1 MVENKENK
9 FVFRDYAKGLKDA
22 LDLVNQDQVDNL
34 FQVFHSYFGT
44 NANIYLLG
52 NGGSQANAHH
62 ISGDFIKTFSIAGL
76 KLKISCL
83 ADNVC
88 HLTAASNDLSYD
100 EAYAMLIDNIIDRDD
115 LLIYLSGSGNS
126 INLVKCARKAK
137 HRNIKQAALTGFN
150 GGALNKIVDYPIHIK
165 FDDMEICEDLQLS
178 IFHYIK
184 QRLILKYSDRFA
196 NFELPKYQKRTLED
210 LIS

>member
-1 MVENKENK
+1 MAIVDK
-9 FVFRDYAKGLKDA
+9 FEFRDYAKELIKA
-22 LDLVNQDQVDNL
+22 LDLVDQKQIDKFFDKFN
-34 FQVFHSYFGT
+34 SYIGS
-44 NANIYLLG
+44 NSNIFLLG

-62 ISGDFIKTFSIAGL
+62 ISGDFIKTFSLAGL

-100 EAYAMLIDNIIDRDD
+100 DAYSILIDNLIDKDD
-115 LLIYLSGSGNS
+115 FLIYLSGSGNS

-137 HRNIKQAALTGFN
+137 LRNIRQAALTGFN
-150 GGALNKIVDYPIHIK
+150 GGALKEIVDYPIHIK
-165 FDDMEICEDLQLS
+165 FDDMEICEDIQLS

-184 QRLILKYSDRFA
+184 QRLISKYSDYFT
-196 NFELPKYQKRTLED
+196 NLDLPKYQKRTLED

>member
-1 MVENKENK
+1 MIDNK
-9 FVFRDYAKGLKDA
+9 FIFKDYAKELKKA
-22 LDLVNQDQVDNL
+22 LDLVDQEQLDKL
-34 FQVFHSYFGT
+34 YSVFDSYFGI

-62 ISGDFIKTFSIAGL
+62 ISGDVIKTFSLAGL

-88 HLTAASNDLSYD
+88 HLTAASNDLSFD
-100 EAYAMLIDNIIDRDD
+100 DAYAMLIDNLIDKDD

-126 INLVKCARKAK
+126 LNLVKCARKAK
-137 HRNIKQAALTGFN
+137 IRNIKQAALTGFN
-150 GGALNKIVDYPIHIK
+150 GGALNEIVDYPVHIK
-165 FDDMEICEDLQLS
+165 FDDMEICEDIQLS
-178 IFHYIK
+178 VFHYIK
-184 QRLILKYSDRFA
+184 QKLIYKYSDRFE
-196 NFELPKYQKRTLED
+196 NLELPKYHKRTLED

>member
-1 MVENKENK
+1 MIDNK
-9 FVFRDYAKGLKDA
+9 FIFKDYAKQLMSA
-22 LDLVNQDQVDNL
+22 LDLVNQEQVDN
-34 FQVFHSYFGT
+34 FFNIFDSYFGS
-44 NANIYLLG
+44 NASIFLLG

-62 ISGDFIKTFSIAGL
+62 ISGDFIKTFSLAGL

-100 EAYAMLIDNIIDRDD
+100 DAYSMLIDNLIDKDD

-126 INLVKCARKAK
+126 LNLVKCARKAK
-137 HRNIKQAALTGFN
+137 LRSIKQAALIGFN
-150 GGALNKIVDYPIHIK
+150 GGALKEIVDYPIHIK
-165 FDDMEICEDLQLS
+165 FDDMEICEDIQLS

-184 QRLILKYSDRFA
+184 QRLINKYSESFE
-196 NFELPKYQKRTLED
+196 NLELPKYQKRTLED

>member
-1 MVENKENK
+1 MISNDFQFK
-9 FVFRDYAKGLKDA
+9 DYAKDLKSA
-22 LDLVNQDQVDNL
+22 LDLVNQDQIDN
-34 FQVFHSYFGT
+34 FFDIFDSYIGSDS
-44 NANIYLLG
+44 NIYLLG

-62 ISGDFIKTFSIAGL
+62 ISGDYIKTFSLAGL

-100 EAYAMLIDNIIDRDD
+100 ESYSMLIDNIISKNDF
-115 LLIYLSGSGNS
+115 LIYLSGSGNS
-126 INLVKCARKAK
+126 LNLVKCARKAK
-137 HRNIKQAALTGFN
+137 TREIKQAALTGFN
-150 GGALNKIVDYPIHIK
+150 GGALNLIVDYPINIK
-165 FDDMEICEDLQLS
+165 FDDMEICEDIQLS

-184 QRLILKYSDRFA
+184 QKLIFKYSSK
-196 NFELPKYQKRTLED
+196 FEKVDLPKYHKRTSED

>member
-1 MVENKENK
+1 MTYNNFTFKNYVNEFKK
-9 FVFRDYAKGLKDA
+9 A
-22 LDLVNQDQVDNL
+22 LDLVKQDEIDSFYDIFN
-34 FQVFHSYFGT
+34 SYFGS
-44 NANIYLLG
+44 NGNIYLLG

-62 ISGDFIKTFSIAGL
+62 ISGDFIKTFSLAGL

-100 EAYAMLIDNIIDRDD
+100 DAYSMLIDTLIGEDD

-126 INLVKCARKAK
+126 LNLVKCARKAQR
-137 HRNIKQAALTGFN
+137 RNIKQAALIGFN
-150 GGALNKIVDYPIHIK
+150 GGALKEIVDYPIHIK
-165 FDDMEICEDLQLS
+165 FNDMEICEDIQLS

-184 QRLILKYSDRFA
+184 QRLISEYPQ
-196 NFELPKYQKRTLED
+196 NFDDLELPKYQKRTLED

>member
-1 MVENKENK
+1 MSNNFIFKK
-9 FVFRDYAKGLKDA
+9 YANQLSRA
-22 LDLVNQDQVDNL
+22 LDLVNQAQIDN
-34 FQVFHSYFGT
+34 FFNVFESYFGSK
-44 NANIYLLG
+44 ANIYLLG

-62 ISGDFIKTFSIAGL
+62 ISGDFIKTFSLAGL

-88 HLTAASNDLSYD
+88 HLTAAANDLSYD
-100 EAYAMLIDNIIDRDD
+100 EAYSILIDNLIDKDD

-126 INLVKCARKAK
+126 LNLVKCARKAK
-137 HRNIKQAALTGFN
+137 LRGIKQAALTGFS
-150 GGALNKIVDYPIHIK
+150 GGALNGIVDYPIHVE
-165 FDDMEICEDLQLS
+165 FNDMEICEDIQLS

-184 QRLILKYSDRFA
+184 QRLILKYSN
-196 NFELPKYQKRTLED
+196 NFDDIDLPKYNKRTIED

>member
-1 MVENKENK
+1 MVVNHFQFK
-9 FVFRDYAKGLKDA
+9 DYAMGLKSA
-22 LDLVNQDQVDNL
+22 LDLVDQV
-34 FQVFHSYFGT
+34 QVDKFFNVFNSYIGS
-44 NANIYLLG
+44 NSNIYLLG

-62 ISGDFIKTFSIAGL
+62 ISGDYIKTFSLAGL

-100 EAYAMLIDNIIDRDD
+100 DAYSMLIDTLIDKNDF
-115 LLIYLSGSGNS
+115 LIYLSGSGNS
-126 INLVKCARKAK
+126 LNLVKCARKAK
-137 HRNIKQAALTGFN
+137 SKNIKQAAITGFN
-150 GGALNKIVDYPIHIK
+150 GGALNLIVDYPINIK
-165 FDDMEICEDLQLS
+165 FNDMEISEDIQLS

-184 QRLILKYSDRFA
+184 QKLIFKYSS
-196 NFELPKYQKRTLED
+196 NFEKVDLPKYHKRTSED

>member
-1 MVENKENK
+1 MINNNFTFKNYSNE
-9 FVFRDYAKGLKDA
+9 LKKA
-22 LDLVNQDQVDNL
+22 LDLVNQDQIDSFYDIFN
-34 FQVFHSYFGT
+34 SYFGR
-44 NANIYLLG
+44 NGNIYLLG

-62 ISGDFIKTFSIAGL
+62 ISGDFIKTFSLAGL

-100 EAYAMLIDNIIDRDD
+100 DAYSMLIDSLIERDD

-126 INLVKCARKAK
+126 LNLVKCARKAK
-137 HRNIKQAALTGFN
+137 RRNIKQAALTGFN
-150 GGALNKIVDYPIHIK
+150 GGALKEIVDYPIHIK
-165 FDDMEICEDLQLS
+165 FDDMEICEDIQLS

-184 QRLILKYSDRFA
+184 QRLISEYSK
-196 NFELPKYQKRTLED
+196 NFDDLELPKYQKRTLED

>member
-1 MVENKENK
+1 MPNNNFQFK
-9 FVFRDYAKGLKDA
+9 DYARGLKSA
-22 LDLVNQDQVDNL
+22 LDLVDQEQIDN
-34 FQVFHSYFGT
+34 FFDIFDSFIGSDS
-44 NANIYLLG
+44 NIYLLG

-62 ISGDFIKTFSIAGL
+62 ISGDYIKTFSLAGL

-100 EAYAMLIDNIIDRDD
+100 DAYSMLIDNIISQNDF
-115 LLIYLSGSGNS
+115 LIYLSGSGNS
-126 INLVKCARKAK
+126 LNLVKCARKAK
-137 HRNIKQAALTGFN
+137 ARKIKQAALTGFN
-150 GGALNKIVDYPIHIK
+150 GGALNLLVDYPINIK
-165 FDDMEICEDLQLS
+165 FDDMEICEDIQLS

-184 QRLILKYSDRFA
+184 QRFILKYSDS
-196 NFELPKYQKRTLED
+196 FENLEMPKYQKRTLED

>member
-1 MVENKENK
+1 MENKENK

-22 LDLVNQDQVDNL
+22 LDLVNQDQVETL
-34 FQVFHSYFGT
+34 FQVFDSYFGS

-100 EAYAMLIDNIIDRDD
+100 EAYAMLIDNIIDR
-115 LLIYLSGSGNS
+115 
-126 INLVKCARKAK
+126 
-137 HRNIKQAALTGFN
+137 HF
-150 GGALNKIVDYPIHIK
+150 
-165 FDDMEICEDLQLS
+165 F
-178 IFHYIK
+178 
-184 QRLILKYSDRFA
+184 
-196 NFELPKYQKRTLED
+196 
-210 LIS
+210 

>member
-1 MVENKENK
+1 MSANK
-9 FVFRDYAKGLKDA
+9 FVFKSYAGELKRA
-22 LDLVNQDQVDNL
+22 LDLVDQDQIDN
-34 FQVFHSYFGT
+34 FFNVFDSYFGSSS
-44 NANIYLLG
+44 NIFLLG

-62 ISGDFIKTFSIAGL
+62 ISGDFIKTFSLAGL

-100 EAYAMLIDNIIDRDD
+100 DAYAMLIDNLIDKKD

-126 INLVKCARKAK
+126 LNLVKCARKAK
-137 HRNIKQAALTGFN
+137 LRNIKQASLTGFN
-150 GGALNKIVDYPIHIK
+150 GGALNELVDYPIHIK
-165 FDDMEICEDLQLS
+165 FDDMEICEDIQLS

-184 QRLILKYSDRFA
+184 QRLMYKYSE
-196 NFELPKYQKRTLED
+196 NFENLDLPKYQKRTLED

>member
-1 MVENKENK
+1 VDNNFIFKK
-9 FVFRDYAKGLKDA
+9 YANQLSKA
-22 LDLVNQDQVDNL
+22 LDLVNQSQIDN
-34 FQVFHSYFGT
+34 FFNVFESYFGSK
-44 NANIYLLG
+44 ANIYLLG

-62 ISGDFIKTFSIAGL
+62 ISGDFIKTFSLAGL

-88 HLTAASNDLSYD
+88 HLTAAANDLSYD
-100 EAYAMLIDNIIDRDD
+100 EAYSILIDNLIDKDD

-126 INLVKCARKAK
+126 LNLVKCARKAK
-137 HRNIKQAALTGFN
+137 IRGIKQAALTGFS
-150 GGALNKIVDYPIHIK
+150 GGALNSIVDYPIHIE
-165 FDDMEICEDLQLS
+165 FNDMEICEDIQLS

-184 QRLILKYSDRFA
+184 QRLILKYSN
-196 NFELPKYQKRTLED
+196 NFDDLDLPKYNKRTIED

>member
-1 MVENKENK
+1 MDNNFIFKK
-9 FVFRDYAKGLKDA
+9 YANQLSKA
-22 LDLVNQDQVDNL
+22 LDLVNQSQIDN
-34 FQVFHSYFGT
+34 FFNVFESYFGSK
-44 NANIYLLG
+44 ANIYLLG

-62 ISGDFIKTFSIAGL
+62 ISGDFIKTFSLAGL

-88 HLTAASNDLSYD
+88 HLTAAANDLSYD
-100 EAYAMLIDNIIDRDD
+100 EAYSILIDNLIDKDD

-126 INLVKCARKAK
+126 LNLVKCARKAK
-137 HRNIKQAALTGFN
+137 IRGIKQAALTGFS
-150 GGALNKIVDYPIHIK
+150 GGALNGIVDYPIHIE
-165 FDDMEICEDLQLS
+165 FNDMEICEDIQLS

-184 QRLILKYSDRFA
+184 QRLILKYSN
-196 NFELPKYQKRTLED
+196 NFDDLDLPKYNKRTIED

>member
-1 MVENKENK
+1 M
-9 FVFRDYAKGLKDA
+9 
-22 LDLVNQDQVDNL
+22 
-34 FQVFHSYFGT
+34 S
-44 NANIYLLG
+44 
-52 NGGSQANAHH
+52 
-62 ISGDFIKTFSIAGL
+62 
-76 KLKISCL
+76 KIGKK
-83 ADNVC
+83 
-88 HLTAASNDLSYD
+88 
-100 EAYAMLIDNIIDRDD
+100 NIIVPKDSSIKIEGSDLTITGPKGTTKLTINDKIFSSKINQSEFQITPIDKKIDKED

-137 HRNIKQAALTGFN
+137 QRNIKQAALTGFN

-184 QRLILKYSDRFA
+184 QRLISKYSDNFA
-196 NFELPKYQKRTLED
+196 NCELPKYQKRTLED

>member
-1 MVENKENK
+1 MSSNNFIFE
-9 FVFRDYAKGLKDA
+9 DYAKELTNA
-22 LDLVNQDQVDNL
+22 LSLVKQDEIEKFFKIFD
-34 FQVFHSYFGT
+34 SYFGT

-62 ISGDFIKTFSIAGL
+62 ISGDFIKTFSLAGL

-88 HLTAASNDLSYD
+88 HLTAASNDVSYD
-100 EAYAMLIDNIIDRDD
+100 EAYTMLIDNIIDKEDF
-115 LLIYLSGSGNS
+115 LIYLSGSGNS
-126 INLVKCARKAK
+126 LNLVKCARKAK
-137 HRNIKQAALTGFN
+137 SRGIKQAALTGFN
-150 GGALNKIVDYPIHIK
+150 GGALNEIVDYPIHIK
-165 FDDMEICEDLQLS
+165 FDDMEICEDIQLS

-184 QRLILKYSDRFA
+184 QRLITKYSESFE
-196 NFELPKYQKRTLED
+196 NLELPKYQKRTLED